1 MATAEVDQQR
11 KTHPTPYF
19 LRLSKCQCASLPLPA
34 VFLVLLPFDSRP
46 WMLESS
52 HLSCLISSLQSTY
65 GYYHL
70 KHKFEGE
77 KYDKPK
83 GICITLPQALKVSVH
98 TGIARY
104 AQPNYHHWHLVR
116 WDRVHFWIILF
127 WKPEVRHNKWCQKPV
142 MYM

>member
-11 KTHPTPYF
+11 KTRLTPYF

-52 HLSCLISSLQSTY
+52 HLSCLISSLQSTC

-70 KHKFEGE
+70 KHKFEGD

-83 GICITLPQALKVSVH
+83 GICITLPQALKVSLH

-116 WDRVHFWIILF
+116 WDRVHF
-127 WKPEVRHNKWCQKPV
+127 
-142 MYM
+142 

>member
-11 KTHPTPYF
+11 KTCPTPYF

-52 HLSCLISSLQSTY
+52 HLSCLINSLQSTY

-70 KHKFEGE
+70 KHKFEGD
-77 KYDKPK
+77 KYKPK
-83 GICITLPQALKVSVH
+83 GICIMLPQALKVSVH
-98 TGIARY
+98 TGTARY
-104 AQPNYHHWHLVR
+104 AQPN
-116 WDRVHFWIILF
+116 
-127 WKPEVRHNKWCQKPV
+127 
-142 MYM
+142 